1 LDNMNRVLN
10 DLIVRETIQ
19 GGPAYYRPAKRVPN
33 LLLARH
39 HADQA
44 QARAEMSSRV
54 VCVKLPR
61 LFALIRLPSW
71 LPLGTLL
78 D

>member
-1 LDNMNRVLN
+1 MNLILN

-19 GGPAYYRPAKRVPN
+19 GGPAHYRPPKRIPN

-39 HADQA
+39 RAEQA
-44 QARAEMSSRV
+44 QARAEMPNRV

-61 LFALIRLPSW
+61 LFAHIRLPRW
-71 LPLGTLL
+71 MPLSTLL